1 MANANACDGTISIL
15 VGESQSGA
23 NVLSTKLA
31 HQKVFTAKAIRERE
45 VQRMSTLSNSP
56 SRARIGIS
64 HLSVPLAWNSDEHF
78 GTRGEGKVY
87 SMFVSLQATNNVND
101 SRIVTAVDRTC
112 TDVAFTDSFVFENQP
127 VDFEIEIQLY
137 ASRTDGG
144 DSNQS
149 LKQKLTRSFGR
160 RFGANYKT
168 NLLNDDM
175 IPFDSLMNGENGSN
189 GSNGSSQD
197 SSNNKCFH
205 LLGRTTLTLSDAKP
219 KVGIYDLHLSP
230 NAANYGPPLYGN
242 IRCRIVAQ
250 PNSVAMP
257 LSDGILTIKP
267 IGYDCLYQ
275 NMRCRLQ
282 AGVLR
287 CATSNSLQNQILL
300 HIYINKDSKI
310 LACKH
315 QRSIIVTSDCYLA
328 GTKYDKQ
335 FILTSD
341 SEEDIAAWRHAISL
355 QIADCEQWGEFAVSS
370 IRLTVE
376 PDHPDVLLLSRMNG
390 RRLYDEIQ
398 IQVNGGMQGILK
410 THTCNSHRNFT
421 IDSSKMV
428 SFAPTTK
435 SIQTAPSGRRR
446 NSRSHIRNLFQP
458 VTNTEYRYVI
468 NLPIRDVRTFQKTN
482 DISSKS
488 TTNGYINNVSSYAQM
503 NGEQYNDQDETN
515 ATAVDVYDVVPE
527 NWSENF
533 FKNFKK
539 TFQKSFGVLKNRKS
553 LEVSRF

>member
-1 MANANACDGTISIL
+1 MTDANDGTISIL
-15 VGESQSGA
+15 VGESA
-23 NVLSTKLA
+23 TTVLSPKLRHKKIPIA
-31 HQKVFTAKAIRERE
+31 DVRDREMHRI
-45 VQRMSTLSNSP
+45 STLSNSP

-87 SMFVSLQATNNVND
+87 SMFVALQASNNVND
-101 SRIVTAVDRTC
+101 SRVVTAIDRTC
-112 TDVAFTDSFVFENQP
+112 TDVTFTDSFIFENQP

-144 DSNQS
+144 DTNQS

-168 NLLNDDM
+168 SWLSDDM
-175 IPFDSLMNGENGSN
+175 IPFDPLINGEGGSN
-189 GSNGSSQD
+189 GDNQD
-197 SSNNKCFH
+197 GSNNKYFH
-205 LLGRTTLTLSDAKP
+205 LLGRTTLSLSDAKP
-219 KVGIYDLHLSP
+219 KVGIYDLHLLP
-230 NAANYGPPLYGN
+230 NAANYGPPLYGH

-267 IGYDCLYQ
+267 VGYDSVYQ
-275 NMRCRLQ
+275 NMLCKLQ

-287 CATSNSLQNQILL
+287 CSASNSPYSQDQALL
-300 HIYINKDSKI
+300 HIYINKDSKV
-310 LACKH
+310 LACKY
-315 QRSIIVTSDCYLA
+315 QRSIIVTSDRYLA
-328 GTKYDKQ
+328 GTKRDKQ

-341 SEEDIAAWRHAISL
+341 SEEDIAAWRHAINL

-370 IRLTVE
+370 IRLTIE
-376 PDHPDVLLLSRMNG
+376 PDHPDVVILSRTNG

-398 IQVNGGMQGILK
+398 IQVNGTMPGILK
-410 THTCNSHRNFT
+410 TDTSNPNRSLM

-435 SIQTAPSGRRR
+435 SVQTAPSGRRR
-446 NSRSHIRNLFQP
+446 NRSHVRNLFQP
-458 VTNTEYRYVI
+458 VNDAEYRYVI
-468 NLPIRDVRTFQKTN
+468 NLPIRDVRTLQKTN
-482 DISSKS
+482 GSDLKS
-488 TTNGYINNVSSYAQM
+488 FTSGYKNNLPSCTQM
-503 NGEQYNDQDETN
+503 NGEQYLDPDEKN
-515 ATAVDVYDVVPE
+515 ATRVNEYDAVPE
-527 NWSENF
+527 NCSENF
-533 FKNFKK
+533 FKSFKK
-539 TFQKSFGVLKNRKS
+539 SFQKSFGVLKNRKS

>member
-1 MANANACDGTISIL
+1 
-15 VGESQSGA
+15 
-23 NVLSTKLA
+23 
-31 HQKVFTAKAIRERE
+31 
-45 VQRMSTLSNSP
+45 
-56 SRARIGIS
+56 
-64 HLSVPLAWNSDEHF
+64 
-78 GTRGEGKVY
+78 
-87 SMFVSLQATNNVND
+87 MFVSLQATNNVND

-112 TDVAFTDSFVFENQP
+112 TDVAFTDSFIFENQP

-137 ASRTDGG
+137 ATRTDGG
-144 DSNQS
+144 DTNQS

-175 IPFDSLMNGENGSN
+175 ITFDSLITGENGSN
-189 GSNGSSQD
+189 GGNQD
-197 SSNNKCFH
+197 NSNNKCFH

-267 IGYDCLYQ
+267 VGYDCLYQ
-275 NMRCRLQ
+275 NMHCRLQ
-282 AGVLR
+282 AGILR
-287 CATSNSLQNQILL
+287 CATSSSLQNQIVL

-315 QRSIIVTSDCYLA
+315 QRSIIVTSDRYLT
-328 GTKYDKQ
+328 GTKCDKQ

-341 SEEDIAAWRHAISL
+341 SEEDIAAWSHAISL

-376 PDHPDVLLLSRMNG
+376 PDHPDVVVLSRMNG

-410 THTCNSHRNFT
+410 TDTCNSHRNFT
-421 IDSSKMV
+421 INSSKMV

-446 NSRSHIRNLFQP
+446 NSRSHVRNLFQP

-468 NLPIRDVRTFQKTN
+468 NLPIRDVRAFQKIN
-482 DISSKS
+482 DTSSKS
-488 TTNGYINNVSSYAQM
+488 TTNGCKYFNY
-503 NGEQYNDQDETN
+503 
-515 ATAVDVYDVVPE
+515 
-527 NWSENF
+527 
-533 FKNFKK
+533 
-539 TFQKSFGVLKNRKS
+539 
-553 LEVSRF
+553 